1 MMQTMVIEYNERNLA
16 AKKILD
22 GLLSAG
28 MIRVKKSAG
37 EKRIEEIKKAILETE
52 AMVADIRKNGT
63 KGYKTL
69 DELLSE
75 K

>member
-1 MMQTMVIEYNERNLA
+1 MQTMVIQYNERNQSA
-16 AKKILD
+16 TQILN

-28 MIRVKKSAG
+28 IIKIKKSAS
-37 EKRIEEIKKAILETE
+37 ERRIEELKQAMREAKAMGE
-52 AMVADIRKNGT
+52 DIRKNGT

-69 DELLSE
+69 DALLAE